1 MPKFPPPEPF
11 DFVKPSE
18 WAQWE
23 KRFLRFRTATDLG
36 DKDGDVQVSS
46 LIYAMGSEAEN
57 IFSSFTFANPDDG
70 EKDFDQVLT
79 KFREHF
85 LPKRNVIRERAC
97 FHQRS
102 QRSGESVESFVRSL
116 FELAEHCGFAASRD
130 EQIRDRIVISISDK
144 ELSQKLQLKSTLT
157 LDQALEMARQSEQI
171 KAQVSDQTLGLTL
184 THWLP
189 KRYPPSLLIHG

>member
-11 DFVKPSE
+11 DFAKPSE

-23 KRFLRFRTATDLG
+23 KRFLRFRTVTDLG
-36 DKDGDVQVSS
+36 DKDEDVQVSS

-85 LPKRNVIRERAC
+85 LPKRKVIHERAC
-97 FHQRS
+97 FHQHS
-102 QRSGESVESFVRSL
+102 QRSGESVERLCEKSL
-116 FELAEHCGFAASRD
+116 
-130 EQIRDRIVISISDK
+130 
-144 ELSQKLQLKSTLT
+144 
-157 LDQALEMARQSEQI
+157 
-171 KAQVSDQTLGLTL
+171 
-184 THWLP
+184 
-189 KRYPPSLLIHG
+189 